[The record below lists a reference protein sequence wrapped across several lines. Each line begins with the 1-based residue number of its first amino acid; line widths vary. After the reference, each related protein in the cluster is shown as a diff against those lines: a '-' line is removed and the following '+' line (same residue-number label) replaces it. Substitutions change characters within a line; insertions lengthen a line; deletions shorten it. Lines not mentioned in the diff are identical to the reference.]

1 MSPIDPHRPT
11 RLTHRPAGPR
21 CRSFP
26 LLIALMLLGLGA
38 GAKLTAQTPQ
48 HYESVYN
55 SSLQGTWDVGNW
67 GSPTVNLAAAAPG
80 RTGNAIEVRTANG
93 WEAFG
98 FIDVLPGWLPQ
109 YHYLNEF
116 ATLEFDVYLESD
128 STGVE
133 NLMFILD
140 DAGLSDQPHL
150 VDYIPGWA
158 GLTNAQRYGHWFHIR
173 IDFAAIH
180 PTTARFFRFLL
191 FNYAA
196 VSQPHFRV
204 ADVKLGW
211 NDDITPPV
219 VTLGTPALNATYD
232 QLSLPFTTNE
242 PAIYRVE
249 YGVGSYNQI
258 LTGAT
263 DDWSTTHN
271 ATLTGLVRGST
282 YLYRVVALNHRTDP
296 TAMPNQG
303 TATGSYAIPA
313 VPSSPPVIS
322 NLAIGGATGNRAT
335 LSWTTN
341 RACSA
346 TVTYQKSGGT
356 VLTRTFADLQS
367 TRSVVLDL
375 LEPST
380 AYTAAVSVNDGFSFT
395 ASQNISFASGAATS
409 PTVTIT
415 ANPAGTHAISPWIY
429 GMNFYQASAGSVRN
443 LTLNRQGGNRWTAY
457 NWENNASNAGSDWG
471 PYSNDNYLS
480 SSTTPAEALRP
491 LIVADRTRG
500 TASLITVQMQG
511 YVSADTNGLVNIS
524 DPNHLA
530 NRFKQVVFKKGSA
543 FTLTPSTTDAF
554 VYMDEFLWA
563 LDQKIPGDIYAD
575 PATPTFVQ
583 LDNEP
588 ELWPST
594 HAEIQT
600 GAPTVAAYDQKTV
613 SLCQAIKDLAP
624 TAKTF
629 GPVHYGFGG
638 IVNWQGASGFS
649 DTYWFTD
656 KYLADLKAASQ
667 TAGRRLLDVYDF
679 HWYSEAQGDGT
690 RIVGLTGSSL
700 TASQVQAIV
709 QSPRSLWD
717 PTYREV
723 SWIADYLGGPVR
735 ILDRLQQKIDAV
747 WPGTGLS
754 ITEYDNGGD
763 NHIAGA
769 IAQADN
775 LGIFGQRG
783 VFAASFWPMTDSYP
797 FIQAGFKMYRDYD
810 GALGSFGDISVPTVS
825 SDTSKV
831 AAYVSRSS
839 SNAVRCVVVAL
850 NRSTASQ
857 DVAFAGLAVSGT
869 ARVYRLEGTAT
880 TPVFVGEVPV
890 NLANWVVTLPA
901 LSVSTLEITT
911 TGATAP
917 VITLQPV
924 DQTVAAGNPATFTA
938 AASGTPAPTF
948 QWQKGGVNINGAT
961 SSSYTIANAGAG
973 DAGSY
978 SVVAT
983 NSAGSVS
990 SNAVTLT
997 VLVAPFNAIITITIQ

>member
-1 MSPIDPHRPT
+1 MAILFFGLNAAS
-11 RLTHRPAGPR
+11 
-21 CRSFP
+21 
-26 LLIALMLLGLGA
+26 ALS
-38 GAKLTAQTPQ
+38 AQTPQ

-55 SSLQGTWDVGNW
+55 SSFQGTWDVGNW
-67 GSPTVNLAAAAPG
+67 GSPTVNASAPAPG
-80 RTGNAIEVRTANG
+80 RTGNAIEVRIANS

-98 FIDVLPGWLPQ
+98 FIDVLPGWVPQ

-116 ATLEFDVYLESD
+116 ATLEFELYLESD

-133 NLMFILD
+133 NLIFILD

-158 GLTNAQRYGHWFHIR
+158 GLTTAQRYGHWFHVR

-191 FNYAA
+191 FNSSGTA
-196 VSQPHFRV
+196 QPHFRV

-211 NDDITPPV
+211 NDDTTPPV

-249 YGVGSYNQI
+249 YGIGNYNQT

-263 DDWSTTHN
+263 DDWSTSHN
-271 ATLTGLVRGST
+271 ASLTGLTRGTT
-282 YLYRVVALNHRTDP
+282 YQYRVVALDHRTDP
-296 TAMPNQG
+296 TATPNQG
-303 TATGSYAIPA
+303 TASGTYAIPA
-313 VPSSPPVIS
+313 TPTTPPAIS
-322 NLAIGGATGNRAT
+322 GLAPAGVTANHAT

-346 TVTYQKSGGT
+346 TVVYQKSGGSP
-356 VLTRTFADLQS
+356 LTRTFTDLQS
-367 TRSVVLDL
+367 TRSVMLDL
-375 LEPST
+375 LEPAT
-380 AYTAAVSVNDGFSFT
+380 TYAATVSVTDAFALT
-395 ASQNISFASGAATS
+395 ASQSIGFTTGATTT

-415 ANPAGTHAISPWIY
+415 ANPASPHAISPWIY
-429 GMNFYQASAGSVRN
+429 GMNFYQASAGSSRN

-491 LIVADRTRG
+491 LIVADRARG

-511 YVSADTNGLVNIS
+511 YVSADASGLVNIA

-543 FTLTPSTTDAF
+543 FTLTPSTTDAS

-575 PATPTFVQ
+575 PVTPTFIQ

-600 GAPTVAAYDQKTV
+600 GVPTVADYDLKTV
-613 SLCQAIKDLAP
+613 NLCKAIKDLAP
-624 TAKTF
+624 AAKTF

-638 IVNWQGASGFS
+638 ISNWQGAAGFS

-656 KYLADLKAASQ
+656 KYLADLKTASQ
-667 TAGRRLLDVYDF
+667 ADGRRLLDVYDF

-700 TASQVQAIV
+700 TDSQVQAIV

-735 ILDRLQQKIDAV
+735 ILDRLQKKIDAV

-775 LGIFGQRG
+775 LGIFGQQG
-783 VFAASFWPMTDSYP
+783 LFAANLWPMSDNYP

-810 GALGSFGDISVPTVS
+810 DALGSFGDISLPTVS
-825 SDTSKV
+825 SDTAKV

-839 SNAVRCVVVAL
+839 SNAARYVIVAL
-850 NRSTASQ
+850 NRSVASQ
-857 DVAFAGLAVSGT
+857 DVAFSGLAISGT

-880 TPVFVGEVPV
+880 TPVFVGAVPA
-890 NLANWVVTLPA
+890 NLANWVITLPA
-901 LSVSTLEITT
+901 LSVSTIEITT
-911 TGATAP
+911 TTGTTTP
-917 VITLQPV
+917 SITTQPAS
-924 DQTVAAGNPATFTA
+924 QTVATGSPVTFTT

-948 QWQKGGVNINGAT
+948 QWRKDGVNISGAT
-961 SSSYTIANAGAG
+961 NASYSIANTATG

-978 SVVAT
+978 TVLAS
-983 NSAGSVS
+983 NSAGSVV
-990 SNAVTLT
+990 SNAAILT
-997 VLVAPFNAIITITIQ
+997 VLVAPFNAVITITVQ